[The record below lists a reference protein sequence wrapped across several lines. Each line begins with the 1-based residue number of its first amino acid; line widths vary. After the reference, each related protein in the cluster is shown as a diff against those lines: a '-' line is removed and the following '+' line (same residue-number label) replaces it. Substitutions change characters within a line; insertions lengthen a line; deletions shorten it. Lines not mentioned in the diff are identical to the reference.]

1 MLTDYHVH
9 LRPDGDDSPASR
21 YFTAANAEHYR
32 EVAESRG
39 VAELGVAEHVHRFT
53 AALDVWQHPFWRES
67 AVDDLD
73 RYVEFVREET
83 DLKLGLEADY
93 IRGRDGKMGALLD
106 KHDWDYVVGSVH
118 FLGDHAVDFDDETDI
133 WRYEMTPERVW
144 TRYFEALAES
154 ATCGLF
160 DIISHPDLVKIWG
173 KGRPYPEKDLRYFY
187 EPAVEAMLEGGVAME
202 VSTAG
207 LRKPVGEIYPSR
219 PFLEMAVDAG
229 IPIALSS
236 DAHVP
241 DQLAFRLRG
250 RGQAARGGRCEG
262 ARRLREAA
270 APAGADRVRSG
281 LGIDSHRF
289 AEGRRLVLGGV
300 EIPHD
305 RGLDGHS
312 DADVLAH
319 AITDAI
325 LGAAAMGD
333 IGQHFPDTDSAF
345 KDADSIGLL
354 REAVA
359 RVRAE
364 GWRVE
369 FVDATVMLERPKLAP
384 HRAAIMAVL
393 SEAVGA
399 DVHVKATT
407 GERMGFV
414 GREEGVAAMAVA
426 TLDRG

>member
-1 MLTDYHVH
+1 M
-9 LRPDGDDSPASR
+9 
-21 YFTAANAEHYR
+21 
-32 EVAESRG
+32 
-39 VAELGVAEHVHRFT
+39 
-53 AALDVWQHPFWRES
+53 
-67 AVDDLD
+67 
-73 RYVEFVREET
+73 
-83 DLKLGLEADY
+83 
-93 IRGRDGKMGALLD
+93 
-106 KHDWDYVVGSVH
+106 
-118 FLGDHAVDFDDETDI
+118 
-133 WRYEMTPERVW
+133 
-144 TRYFEALAES
+144 
-154 ATCGLF
+154 
-160 DIISHPDLVKIWG
+160 
-173 KGRPYPEKDLRYFY
+173 
-187 EPAVEAMLEGGVAME
+187 
-202 VSTAG
+202 
-207 LRKPVGEIYPSR
+207 
-219 PFLEMAVDAG
+219 
-229 IPIALSS
+229 
-236 DAHVP
+236 
-241 DQLAFRLRG
+241 
-250 RGQAARGGRCEG
+250 
-262 ARRLREAA
+262 
-270 APAGADRVRSG
+270 RSG

-359 RVRAE
+359 RVSAA

-426 TLDRG
+426 TLNRG